1 MVFELENQGGRPFK
15 TIFIIFELGLS
26 VINRGKPRF
35 DLIRIMNESLFLP
48 RLTDRSF
55 SKMEVQQLQ

>member
-1 MVFELENQGGRPFK
+1 MFAVLPFAK
-15 TIFIIFELGLS
+15 TIFIIFELGLT

-35 DLIRIMNESLFLP
+35 DLIRIMNESLP

-55 SKMEVQQLQ
+55 SKMEVQQQQ